1 MLFLRLILFAVI
13 LAGAGVIVVSET
25 KVKPLLEDLKSK
37 EKKVAA
43 DLAKEKDEHT
53 KQKARAMSAE
63 QERDASKADVE
74 VAKKSE
80 DDAKKA
86 ADAERQK
93 AVAAAQETNKAK
105 QETEAIKVQSA
116 EYFDLAKLGLTPP
129 KIRQINEELP
139 KATNELSLLK
149 SEQRLAMV
157 QLTKIGGEL
166 QGFLNPKGAVALPD
180 GLIGKVSAVDPKWD
194 FVVLD
199 IGANHG
205 LLKNG
210 EMTVSRGGKLVARVK
225 LHKVE
230 TDYAIANVM
239 AGFKKSDIQEGD
251 DILTPSSTVLP
262 PTK

>member
-13 LAGAGVIVVSET
+13 LAGAGVIAVSEM

-43 DLAKEKDEHT
+43 DLAKEKDDHT
-53 KQKARAMSAE
+53 KQKARAMAAE
-63 QERDASKADVE
+63 QERDAGKADVE
-74 VAKKSE
+74 AAKKAE
-80 DDAKKA
+80 DEAKKA

-116 EYFDLAKLGLTPP
+116 EYFDLAKLGLNPP
-129 KIRQINEELP
+129 KIREIHEALP
-139 KATNELSLLK
+139 KATNELSLIK
-149 SEQRLAMV
+149 KEQGLAMV
-157 QLTKIGGEL
+157 QLIKTKGEL
-166 QGFLNPKGAVALPD
+166 DSYQNPKGTVVLPA
-180 GLIGKVSAVDPKWD
+180 GLMGKVSAVDPKWD

-210 EMTVSRGGKLVARVK
+210 EMTISRGGKLVARVK
-225 LHKVE
+225 LAKVE

-239 AGFKKSDIQEGD
+239 AGFKKSDVQEGD
-251 DILTPSSTVLP
+251 DILTPSPTVLP
-262 PTK
+262 PRK

>member
-13 LAGAGVIVVSET
+13 LAGVGVLAVSET
-25 KVKPLLEDLKSK
+25 KVKPLLEELKAK
-37 EKKVAA
+37 EKKVAGE
-43 DLAKEKDEHT
+43 LGKEKDEHA
-53 KQKARAMSAE
+53 KQKSRAMAAE
-63 QERDASKADVE
+63 QERDAGKADLE
-74 VAKKSE
+74 TAKKSE

-116 EYFDLAKLGLTPP
+116 EYFDLAKLGLNPP
-129 KIRQINEELP
+129 KIRQINEDLP

-149 SEQRLAMV
+149 VEQRLAQV
-157 QLTKIGGEL
+157 QALKDKGEL
-166 QGFLNPKGAVALPD
+166 NALLNPKGGVALPA
-180 GLIGKVSAVDPKWD
+180 GLAGKVSAVDPKWD
-194 FVVLD
+194 FVVLN

-210 EMTVSRGGKLVARVK
+210 EMTISRGGKLIARVK

-239 AGFKKSDIQEGD
+239 AGFKKNDIQEGD
-251 DILTPSSTVLP
+251 DILTPSATILP
-262 PTK
+262 SKN

>member
-13 LAGAGVIVVSET
+13 LAGAGVIAVSEM
-25 KVKPLLEDLKSK
+25 KVKPLLEDLKGK
-37 EKKVAA
+37 EKKVAGDLGKEQEKSKKLTA
-43 DLAKEKDEHT
+43 DLADAKSKSDGFESDLKQAKE
-53 KQKARAMSAE
+53 
-63 QERDASKADVE
+63 
-74 VAKKSE
+74 SE
-80 DDAKKA
+80 DTAKKA

-105 QETEAIKVQSA
+105 QETEVIKVQSA

-129 KIRQINEELP
+129 KIRQINAELP
-139 KATNELSLLK
+139 KATYELSLLK

-166 QGFLNPKGAVALPD
+166 QGFLNPKGAVALPA
-180 GLIGKVSAVDPKWD
+180 GLMGKVSAVDPKWD

-210 EMTVSRGGKLVARVK
+210 EMTISRGGKLVARVK

>member
-13 LAGAGVIVVSET
+13 LAGAGVIAVSEM

-43 DLAKEKDEHT
+43 DLDKEKDEHA
-53 KQKARAMSAE
+53 KQKARAMTAE
-63 QERDASKADVE
+63 QERDAGKADVE
-74 VAKKSE
+74 AAKKAE

-139 KATNELSLLK
+139 KATNELSLIK
-149 SEQRLAMV
+149 REQGLAMV
-157 QLTKIGGEL
+157 QLTKTKGEL
-166 QGFLNPKGAVALPD
+166 DSFLNPKGAVVLPS

-210 EMTVSRGGKLVARVK
+210 EMTISRGGKLVARVK
-225 LHKVE
+225 LAKVE

-251 DILTPSSTVLP
+251 DILTPSSTTLP
-262 PTK
+262 PKK